1 MKSSNLKRA
10 AVLGLATIM
19 LVPSATFAKEFKDV
33 KRDNKY
39 AWAYNAIDVLSDKGV
54 ISGHPNGEFKP
65 GDSVSLEELLQ
76 LIKQVLNPSADEVK
90 TAKEKYSKTAKD
102 NGVNSWAEEAVCLA
116 LHRGYLNESA
126 LKKAYER
133 GFFKIDGREYPS
145 RSDIAIFFARALNLN
160 ANGNTTLL
168 RHKDQNTMSDSLRG
182 YLASLIE
189 AGIFTSTGSDG
200 KFEGDRPIT
209 RAETAIIT
217 KASFDY
223 AARNTVSSKV
233 EKKKGTVILSSKL
246 NNVNVIIIEADK
258 QKYSFDLDNNTK
270 YKLKDK
276 DIKLEDIKAGQEVE
290 IEYIKSNSVDREG
303 TAKTITVTNAM
314 LDMVGYVNSKGTNE
328 ITLRYRDY
336 SDTLNFRTT
345 SKISTSDTKTF
356 KIDSNAKIKAYG
368 KDLKLDDIKIDD
380 LVEFKTNA
388 DNSITEMTVYP
399 KEAQVKGRITSLDTS
414 NKDKASLKIRLK
426 DNKDYEFYITNET
439 KDLNKITLNDDVN
452 LYVNYKVVKGLA
464 SNYDNNGNVTGEVI
478 AYSGVESSFTDRRY
492 NRYIDIRTK
501 DGYTKTYY
509 LADRYEIKS
518 YNGYK
523 QTQVTESYLRGKD
536 VILSLDNYGDV
547 ETITIVDSNLQFSG
561 MFQVV
566 SNLDVGYNYSVYKI
580 GIRVIQSDN
589 EKLKPGKTLYFQTS
603 QKLNLYDVLSF
614 DGYLNYDGEII
625 SDSNNRWLGNPREY
639 LNYAN
644 RTTRKSDFKDYTYF
658 LDSNRYY
665 NGNYNNRY
673 NNGNNNILQI

>member
-1 MKSSNLKRA
+1 MKSNNLKRA

-33 KRDNKY
+33 KKDNKY
-39 AWAYNAIDVLSDKGV
+39 AWAYNAIDVLSDKDV
-54 ISGHPNGEFKP
+54 ISGHPDGEFKP

-90 TAKEKYSKTAKD
+90 TAREKYSKTAKD

-133 GFFKIDGREYPS
+133 GFFKINGREYPS

-168 RHKDQNTMSDSLRG
+168 RHKDQSTMSDSLRG

-314 LDMVGYVNSKGTNE
+314 LDMVGYVNSKGINE

-356 KIDSNAKIKAYG
+356 TLDSNVKIKAYG
-368 KDLKLDDIKIDD
+368 KDLKLDDIKVDD

-388 DNSITEMTVYP
+388 DNKITEMTVYP
-399 KEAQVKGRITSLDTS
+399 KEAQIKGRIISIDTS
-414 NKDKASLKIRLK
+414 NKDKAGLKIRLK
-426 DNKDYEFYITNET
+426 DNKDYELYITSET
-439 KDLNKITLNDDVN
+439 KDLDKITLNDDVN
-452 LYVNYKVVKGLA
+452 LYVNYKVVMGLA
-464 SNYDNNGNVTGEVI
+464 SNYNKDDNVTGEVVG
-478 AYSGVESSFTDRRY
+478 YSGDESSFSNR
-492 NRYIDIRTK
+492 NRYIDIKTR
-501 DGYTKTYY
+501 DGYTKKYY
-509 LADRYEIKS
+509 LANRFYIKD
-518 YNGYK
+518 YKGYGLS
-523 QTQVTESYLRGKD
+523 QVTESFLRGKS
-536 VILSLDNYGDV
+536 VILSFNNYNEV
-547 ETITIVDSNLQFSG
+547 ETITVIDSSLQFSG

-566 SNLDVGYNYSVYKI
+566 SNLDVGYNYNVYKI

-625 SDSNNRWLGNPREY
+625 SDSNNRYLGNPREY

-673 NNGNNNILQI
+673 NDIDQY

>member
-1 MKSSNLKRA
+1 MKSNNLKRA

-39 AWAYNAIDVLSDKGV
+39 AWAYNAIDVLSDKDV
-54 ISGHPNGEFKP
+54 ISGHPDGEFKP

-102 NGVNSWAEEAVCLA
+102 NGVNSWAEDAVCLA

-133 GFFKIDGREYPS
+133 GFFKINGREYPS

-246 NNVNVIIIEADK
+246 NNVNVIIIEVDK

-276 DIKLEDIKAGQEVE
+276 DIKLEDIRAGQEVE

-328 ITLRYRDY
+328 ITLRYRDN
-336 SDTLNFRTT
+336 STSIDFRTT

-356 KIDSNAKIKAYG
+356 TLDSNVKIKAYG
-368 KDLKLDDIKIDD
+368 KDLKLEDVNVDD

-388 DNSITEMTVYP
+388 DNKITEMTVFP

-426 DNKDYEFYITNET
+426 DNKDYEFYITSET

-478 AYSGVESSFTDRRY
+478 AYSGVESSFTNRRY

-509 LADRYEIKS
+509 IADRYEIKS

-561 MFQVV
+561 MFQVI
-566 SNLDVGYNYSVYKI
+566 SNLDVGYNYNVYKI

-603 QKLNLYDVLSF
+603 QKLELYDVLSF

-625 SDSNNRWLGNPREY
+625 SDSNNRKLGNPREF

-673 NNGNNNILQI
+673 NNISQF

>member
-1 MKSSNLKRA
+1 MKSNNLKRA

-39 AWAYNAIDVLSDKGV
+39 AWAYNAIDVLSDKDV
-54 ISGHPNGEFKP
+54 ISGHPDGEFKP

-102 NGVNSWAEEAVCLA
+102 NGVNSWAEDAVCLA

-133 GFFKIDGREYPS
+133 GFFKINGREYPS

-168 RHKDQNTMSDSLRG
+168 RHKDQSTMSDSLRG

-246 NNVNVIIIEADK
+246 NNVNVIIIEVDK

-276 DIKLEDIKAGQEVE
+276 DIKLEDIRAGQEVE
-290 IEYIKSNSVDREG
+290 IEYIKSTSVDREG

-328 ITLRYRDY
+328 ITLRYRDN
-336 SDTLNFRTT
+336 STSIDFRTT

-356 KIDSNAKIKAYG
+356 TLDSNVKIKAYG
-368 KDLKLDDIKIDD
+368 KDLKLEDVNVDD

-388 DNSITEMTVYP
+388 DNKITEMTVFP

-426 DNKDYEFYITNET
+426 DNKDYEFYITSET

-478 AYSGVESSFTDRRY
+478 AYSGVESSFTNRRY

-561 MFQVV
+561 MFQVI
-566 SNLDVGYNYSVYKI
+566 SNLDVGYNYNVYKI

-603 QKLNLYDVLSF
+603 QKLELYDVLSF

-625 SDSNNRWLGNPREY
+625 SDSNNRKLGNPREF

-673 NNGNNNILQI
+673 NNISQF

>member
-1 MKSSNLKRA
+1 MKSNNLKRA

-39 AWAYNAIDVLSDKGV
+39 AWAYNAIDVLSDKDV
-54 ISGHPNGEFKP
+54 ISGHPDGEFKP

-102 NGVNSWAEEAVCLA
+102 NGVNSWAEDAVCLA

-126 LKKAYER
+126 LKKANER
-133 GFFKIDGREYPS
+133 GFFKINGREYPS

-168 RHKDQNTMSDSLRG
+168 RHKDQSTMSDSLRG

-246 NNVNVIIIEADK
+246 NNVNVIIIEVDK

-276 DIKLEDIKAGQEVE
+276 DIKLEDIRAGQEVE

-314 LDMVGYVNSKGTNE
+314 LDMVGYVNSKGTNG
-328 ITLRYRDY
+328 ITLRYRDN
-336 SDTLNFRTT
+336 STSIDFRTT

-356 KIDSNAKIKAYG
+356 TLDSNVKIKAYG
-368 KDLKLDDIKIDD
+368 KDLKLEDVNVDD

-388 DNSITEMTVYP
+388 DNKITEMTVFP

-414 NKDKASLKIRLK
+414 NKDKAYLKIRLK
-426 DNKDYEFYITNET
+426 DNKDYEFYITSET

-478 AYSGVESSFTDRRY
+478 AYSGVESSFTNRRY

-561 MFQVV
+561 MFQVI
-566 SNLDVGYNYSVYKI
+566 SNLDVGYNYNVYKI

-603 QKLNLYDVLSF
+603 QKLELYDVLSF

-625 SDSNNRWLGNPREY
+625 SDSNNRKLGNPREF

-673 NNGNNNILQI
+673 NNISQF

>member
-1 MKSSNLKRA
+1 MKSNNLKRA

-39 AWAYNAIDVLSDKGV
+39 SWAYNAIDVLSDKDV
-54 ISGHPNGEFKP
+54 ISGHPDGEFKP

-246 NNVNVIIIEADK
+246 NNVNVIIIEVDK

-276 DIKLEDIKAGQEVE
+276 DIKLEDIRAGQEVE

-328 ITLRYRDY
+328 ITLRYRDN
-336 SDTLNFRTT
+336 STSIDFRTT

-356 KIDSNAKIKAYG
+356 TLDSNVKIKAYG
-368 KDLKLDDIKIDD
+368 KDLKLENVNVDD

-388 DNSITEMTVYP
+388 DNKITEMTVFP

-426 DNKDYEFYITNET
+426 DNKDYEFYITSET

-478 AYSGVESSFTDRRY
+478 AYSGVESSFTNRRY

-561 MFQVV
+561 MFQVI
-566 SNLDVGYNYSVYKI
+566 SNLDVGYNYNVYKI

-603 QKLNLYDVLSF
+603 QKLELYDVLSF

-625 SDSNNRWLGNPREY
+625 SDSNNRKLGNPREF

-673 NNGNNNILQI
+673 NNISQF

>member
-1 MKSSNLKRA
+1 MKSNNLKRA

-33 KRDNKY
+33 KKDNKY
-39 AWAYNAIDVLSDKGV
+39 SWAYNAIDVLSDKNV
-54 ISGHPNGEFKP
+54 ISGHPDGEFKP

-102 NGVNSWAEEAVCLA
+102 NGVNSWAEDAVCLA

-133 GFFKIDGREYPS
+133 GFFKINGREYPS

-168 RHKDQNTMSDSLRG
+168 RHKDQSTMSDSLRG

-246 NNVNVIIIEADK
+246 NNVNVIIIEVDK

-270 YKLKDK
+270 FKLKDK
-276 DIKLEDIKAGQEVE
+276 DIKLEDIRAGQEVE

-328 ITLRYRDY
+328 ITLRYRDN
-336 SDTLNFRTT
+336 STSIDFRTT

-356 KIDSNAKIKAYG
+356 TLDSNVKIKAYG
-368 KDLKLDDIKIDD
+368 KDLKLADVNVDD

-388 DNSITEMTVYP
+388 DNKITEMTVFP

-426 DNKDYEFYITNET
+426 DNKDYEFYITSET

-478 AYSGVESSFTDRRY
+478 AYSGVESSFTNRRY

-561 MFQVV
+561 MFQVI
-566 SNLDVGYNYSVYKI
+566 SNLDVGYNYNVYKI

-603 QKLNLYDVLSF
+603 QKLELYDVLSF

-625 SDSNNRWLGNPREY
+625 SDSNNRKLGNPREF

-673 NNGNNNILQI
+673 NNISQF

>member
-1 MKSSNLKRA
+1 MKSNNLKRA

-54 ISGHPNGEFKP
+54 ISGHPDGEFKP

-102 NGVNSWAEEAVCLA
+102 NGVNSWAEDAVCLA

-133 GFFKIDGREYPS
+133 GFFKINGREYPS

-168 RHKDQNTMSDSLRG
+168 RHKDQSTMSDSLRG

-246 NNVNVIIIEADK
+246 NNVNVIIIEVDK

-276 DIKLEDIKAGQEVE
+276 DIKLEDIRAGQEVE

-328 ITLRYRDY
+328 ITLRYRDN
-336 SDTLNFRTT
+336 STSIDFRTT

-356 KIDSNAKIKAYG
+356 TLDSNVKIKAYG
-368 KDLKLDDIKIDD
+368 KDLKLEDVNVDD

-388 DNSITEMTVYP
+388 DNKITEMTVFP

-426 DNKDYEFYITNET
+426 DNKDYEFYITSET

-478 AYSGVESSFTDRRY
+478 AYSGVESSFTNRRY

-561 MFQVV
+561 MFQVI
-566 SNLDVGYNYSVYKI
+566 SNLDVGYNYNVYKI

-603 QKLNLYDVLSF
+603 QKLELYDVLSF

-625 SDSNNRWLGNPREY
+625 SDSNNRKLGNPREF

-673 NNGNNNILQI
+673 NNISQF

>member
-1 MKSSNLKRA
+1 MKSNNLKKA

-33 KRDNKY
+33 RKDNKY
-39 AWAYNAIDVLSDKGV
+39 AWAYNAIDVLSDKNV
-54 ISGHPNGEFKP
+54 ISGHPDGEFKP

-76 LIKQVLNPSADEVK
+76 LIKQVLNPSADEIK

-102 NGVNSWAEEAVCLA
+102 NGVNSWAEDAICLA

-133 GFFKIDGREYPS
+133 GFFKINGREYPS

-168 RHKDQNTMSDSLRG
+168 RHKDQSTMSDSLRG

-270 YKLKDK
+270 FKLKDK
-276 DIKLEDIKAGQEVE
+276 DIKLEDIRAGQEVE
-290 IEYIKSNSVDREG
+290 IEYTKSNSVDREG
-303 TAKTITVTNAM
+303 TAKTVTVTNAM

-328 ITLRYRDY
+328 ITLRYRDN
-336 SDTLNFRTT
+336 STSIDFRTT

-356 KIDSNAKIKAYG
+356 TLDSNVKIKAYG
-368 KDLKLDDIKIDD
+368 KDLKLADVNVDD
-380 LVEFKTNA
+380 LVEFKTNS
-388 DNSITEMTVYP
+388 DNKITEMTVFP
-399 KEAQVKGRITSLDTS
+399 KEAQLKGKITSLDTS
-414 NKDKASLKIRLK
+414 NKDKAYLKIRLK

-439 KDLNKITLNDDVN
+439 KDLDRITLNDDVN
-452 LYVNYKVVKGLA
+452 ILVNYKVVKGLA
-464 SNYDNNGNVTGEVI
+464 DSERNGYVMGTVRRVALDETP
-478 AYSGVESSFTDRRY
+478 FDFDRRTSDP
-492 NRYIDIRTK
+492 YIDLDLIN
-501 DGYTKTYY
+501 GGTKTFY
-509 LADRYEIKS
+509 LIRRPIIREGNNILENTTNNEK
-518 YNGYK
+518 
-523 QTQVTESYLRGKD
+523 YLRDKD
-536 VILSLDNYGDV
+536 VNLKLNERGMV
-547 ETITIVDSNLQFSG
+547 EEIIIVNRDLQFNA
-561 MFQVV
+561 MFQVIRCQRAI
-566 SNLDVGYNYSVYKI
+566 NQLNTYDVKLKVL
-580 GIRVIQSDN
+580 QSDN
-589 EKLKPGKTLYFQTS
+589 SKLKPGATFDQRFEGSVSVYDVFLANGY
-603 QKLNLYDVLSF
+603 LYDNSQINSLSIEKIVGNTSYELDEYKGISYKRDFLSF
-614 DGYLNYDGEII
+614 DQIK
-625 SDSNNRWLGNPREY
+625 NRSTG
-639 LNYAN
+639 
-644 RTTRKSDFKDYTYF
+644 
-658 LDSNRYY
+658 YY
-665 NGNYNNRY
+665 NGYSNSGVVQYR
-673 NNGNNNILQI
+673 

>member
-1 MKSSNLKRA
+1 MKSNNLKRA

-33 KRDNKY
+33 RKDNKY
-39 AWAYNAIDVLSDKGV
+39 AWAYNAIDVLSDKNV
-54 ISGHPNGEFKP
+54 ISGHPDGEFKP

-102 NGVNSWAEEAVCLA
+102 NGVNSWAEDAVCLA

-133 GFFKIDGREYPS
+133 GFFKINGREYPS

-168 RHKDQNTMSDSLRG
+168 RHKDQSTMSDSLRG

-246 NNVNVIIIEADK
+246 NNVNVIIIEVDK

-276 DIKLEDIKAGQEVE
+276 DIKLEDIRAGQEVE

-328 ITLRYRDY
+328 ITLRYRDN
-336 SDTLNFRTT
+336 STSIDFRTT

-356 KIDSNAKIKAYG
+356 TLDSNVKIKAYG
-368 KDLKLDDIKIDD
+368 KDLKLEDVNVDD

-388 DNSITEMTVYP
+388 DNKITEMTVFP

-426 DNKDYEFYITNET
+426 DNKDYEFYITSET

-478 AYSGVESSFTDRRY
+478 AYSGVESSFTNRRY

-561 MFQVV
+561 MFQVI
-566 SNLDVGYNYSVYKI
+566 SNLDVGYNYNVYKI

-603 QKLNLYDVLSF
+603 QKLELYDVLSF

-625 SDSNNRWLGNPREY
+625 SDSNNRKLGNPREF

-673 NNGNNNILQI
+673 NNISQF

>member
-1 MKSSNLKRA
+1 MKSNNLKRA

-33 KRDNKY
+33 RKDNKY
-39 AWAYNAIDVLSDKGV
+39 AWAYNAIDVLSDKKV
-54 ISGHPNGEFKP
+54 INGHPDGEFKP

-76 LIKQVLNPSADEVK
+76 LIKQVLNPSADEIK

-102 NGVNSWAEEAVCLA
+102 NGVNSWAEDAICLA

-133 GFFKIDGREYPS
+133 GFFKINGREYPS

-168 RHKDQNTMSDSLRG
+168 RHKDQSTMSDSLRG

-223 AARNTVSSKV
+223 TAKNSVSSKV

-246 NNVNVIIIEADK
+246 NNVNVIIIEANK

-270 YKLKDK
+270 FKLKDK
-276 DIKLEDIKAGQEVE
+276 DIKLEDIRAGQEVE
-290 IEYIKSNSVDREG
+290 IEYTKSNSVDREG
-303 TAKTITVTNAM
+303 TAKTVTVTNAM

-328 ITLRYRDY
+328 ITLRYRDN
-336 SDTLNFRTT
+336 STSIDFRTT

-356 KIDSNAKIKAYG
+356 TLDSNVKIKAYG
-368 KDLKLDDIKIDD
+368 KDLKLADVNVDD
-380 LVEFKTNA
+380 LVEFKTNS
-388 DNSITEMTVYP
+388 DNKITEMTVFP
-399 KEAQVKGRITSLDTS
+399 REAQVKGKITSLDTS
-414 NKDKASLKIRLK
+414 NKDKAYLKIRLK

-464 SNYDNNGNVTGEVI
+464 SSYDNNGNVTGEVI

-523 QTQVTESYLRGKD
+523 QTQVTESYLRGKN

-566 SNLDVGYNYSVYKI
+566 SNLDVGYNYNVYKI

-625 SDSNNRWLGNPREY
+625 SDSNNRILGNPREY

-665 NGNYNNRY
+665 NESYYNRY
-673 NNGNNNILQI
+673 PNTGQFY

>member
-1 MKSSNLKRA
+1 MKSNNLKRA

-33 KRDNKY
+33 RKDNKY
-39 AWAYNAIDVLSDKGV
+39 AWAYNAIDVLSDKKV
-54 ISGHPNGEFKP
+54 INGHPDGEFKP

-76 LIKQVLNPSADEVK
+76 LIKQVLNPSADEIK

-102 NGVNSWAEEAVCLA
+102 NGVNSWAEDAICLA

-133 GFFKIDGREYPS
+133 GFFKINGREYPS

-168 RHKDQNTMSDSLRG
+168 RHKDQSTMSDSLRG

-270 YKLKDK
+270 FKLKDK
-276 DIKLEDIKAGQEVE
+276 DIKLEDIRAGQEVE
-290 IEYIKSNSVDREG
+290 IEYTKSNSVDREG
-303 TAKTITVTNAM
+303 TAKTVTVTNAM

-328 ITLRYRDY
+328 ITLRYRDN
-336 SDTLNFRTT
+336 SKSIDFRTT

-356 KIDSNAKIKAYG
+356 TLDSNVKIKAYG
-368 KDLKLDDIKIDD
+368 KDLKLADVNVDD

-388 DNSITEMTVYP
+388 DNKITEMTVFP
-399 KEAQVKGRITSLDTS
+399 KEAQVKGKITSLDTS
-414 NKDKASLKIRLK
+414 NKDKAYLKIRLK

-464 SNYDNNGNVTGEVI
+464 SSYDNNGNVTGEVI

-523 QTQVTESYLRGKD
+523 QTQVTESYLRGKN

-566 SNLDVGYNYSVYKI
+566 SNLDVGYNYNVYKI

-625 SDSNNRWLGNPREY
+625 SDSNNRILGNPREY

-665 NGNYNNRY
+665 NESYYNRY
-673 NNGNNNILQI
+673 PNTGQFY

>member
-1 MKSSNLKRA
+1 MKSNNLKRA

-39 AWAYNAIDVLSDKGV
+39 AWAYNAIDVLSDKDV
-54 ISGHPNGEFKP
+54 ISGHPDGEFKP

-246 NNVNVIIIEADK
+246 NNVNVIIIEVDK

-276 DIKLEDIKAGQEVE
+276 DIKLEDIRAGQEVE

-328 ITLRYRDY
+328 ITLRYRDN
-336 SDTLNFRTT
+336 STSIDLRTT

-356 KIDSNAKIKAYG
+356 TLDSNVKIKAYG
-368 KDLKLDDIKIDD
+368 KDLKLEDVNVDD

-388 DNSITEMTVYP
+388 DNKITEMTVFP

-426 DNKDYEFYITNET
+426 DNKDYEFYITSET

-478 AYSGVESSFTDRRY
+478 AYSGVESSFTNRRY

-561 MFQVV
+561 MFQVI
-566 SNLDVGYNYSVYKI
+566 SNLDVGYNYNVYKI

-603 QKLNLYDVLSF
+603 QKLELYDVLSF

-625 SDSNNRWLGNPREY
+625 SDSNNRKLGNPREF

-673 NNGNNNILQI
+673 NNISQF

>member
-1 MKSSNLKRA
+1 MKSNNLKRA

-33 KRDNKY
+33 KKDNKY
-39 AWAYNAIDVLSDKGV
+39 AWAYNAIDVLSDKDV
-54 ISGHPNGEFKP
+54 ISGHPDGEFKP

-102 NGVNSWAEEAVCLA
+102 NGVNSWAEDAVCLA

-133 GFFKIDGREYPS
+133 GFFKINGREYPS

-168 RHKDQNTMSDSLRG
+168 RHKDQSTMSDSLRG

-246 NNVNVIIIEADK
+246 NNVNVIIIEVDK

-276 DIKLEDIKAGQEVE
+276 DIKLEDIRAGQEVE

-328 ITLRYRDY
+328 ITLRYRDN
-336 SDTLNFRTT
+336 STSIDFRTT

-356 KIDSNAKIKAYG
+356 TLDSNVKIKAYG
-368 KDLKLDDIKIDD
+368 KDLKLEDVNVDD

-388 DNSITEMTVYP
+388 DNKITEMTVFP

-414 NKDKASLKIRLK
+414 NKDKAYLKIRLK
-426 DNKDYEFYITNET
+426 DNKDYEFYITSET

-478 AYSGVESSFTDRRY
+478 AYSGVESSFTNRRY

-561 MFQVV
+561 MFQVI
-566 SNLDVGYNYSVYKI
+566 SNLDVGYNYNVYKI

-603 QKLNLYDVLSF
+603 QKLELYDVLSF

-625 SDSNNRWLGNPREY
+625 SDSNNRKLGNPREF

-673 NNGNNNILQI
+673 NNISQF

>member
-1 MKSSNLKRA
+1 MKSNNLKRA

-39 AWAYNAIDVLSDKGV
+39 AWAYNAIDVLSDKDV
-54 ISGHPNGEFKP
+54 ISGHPDGEFKP

-76 LIKQVLNPSADEVK
+76 LIKQVLNPSADEIK

-102 NGVNSWAEEAVCLA
+102 NGVNSWAEDAVCLA

-133 GFFKIDGREYPS
+133 GFFKINGREYPS

-168 RHKDQNTMSDSLRG
+168 RHKDQSTMSDSLRG

-246 NNVNVIIIEADK
+246 NNVNVIIIEVDK

-270 YKLKDK
+270 FKLKDK
-276 DIKLEDIKAGQEVE
+276 DIKLEDIRAGQEVE

-328 ITLRYRDY
+328 ITLRYRDN
-336 SDTLNFRTT
+336 STSIDFRTT

-356 KIDSNAKIKAYG
+356 TLDSNVKIKAYG
-368 KDLKLDDIKIDD
+368 KDLKLADVDVDD
-380 LVEFKTNA
+380 LVEFKTNS
-388 DNSITEMTVYP
+388 DNKITEMTVFP
-399 KEAQVKGRITSLDTS
+399 KEAQVKGKITSLDTS
-414 NKDKASLKIRLK
+414 NKDKAYLKIRLK
-426 DNKDYEFYITNET
+426 DNKDYEFYITSET

-478 AYSGVESSFTDRRY
+478 AYSGVESSFTNRRY

-561 MFQVV
+561 MFQVI
-566 SNLDVGYNYSVYKI
+566 SNLDVGYNYNVYKI

-603 QKLNLYDVLSF
+603 QKLELYDVLSF

-625 SDSNNRWLGNPREY
+625 SDSNNRKLGNPREF

-673 NNGNNNILQI
+673 NNISQF

>member
-1 MKSSNLKRA
+1 MKSNNLKRA

-39 AWAYNAIDVLSDKGV
+39 AWAYNAIDVLSDKDV
-54 ISGHPNGEFKP
+54 ISGHPDGEFKP

-76 LIKQVLNPSADEVK
+76 LIKQVLNPSADEIK

-102 NGVNSWAEEAVCLA
+102 NGVNSWAEDAVCLA

-133 GFFKIDGREYPS
+133 GFFKINGREYPS

-246 NNVNVIIIEADK
+246 NNVNVIIIEVDK

-270 YKLKDK
+270 FKLKDK
-276 DIKLEDIKAGQEVE
+276 DIKLEDIRAGQEVE

-328 ITLRYRDY
+328 ITLRYRDN
-336 SDTLNFRTT
+336 STSIDFRTT

-356 KIDSNAKIKAYG
+356 TLDSNVKIKAYG
-368 KDLKLDDIKIDD
+368 KDLKLADVDVDD
-380 LVEFKTNA
+380 LVEFKTNS
-388 DNSITEMTVYP
+388 DNKITEMTVFP
-399 KEAQVKGRITSLDTS
+399 KEAQVKGKITSLDTS
-414 NKDKASLKIRLK
+414 NKDKAYLKIRLK
-426 DNKDYEFYITNET
+426 DNKDYEFYITSET

-478 AYSGVESSFTDRRY
+478 AYSGVESSFTNRRY

-561 MFQVV
+561 MFQVI
-566 SNLDVGYNYSVYKI
+566 SNLDVGYNYNVYKI

-603 QKLNLYDVLSF
+603 QKLELYDVLSF

-625 SDSNNRWLGNPREY
+625 SDSNNRKLGNPREF

-673 NNGNNNILQI
+673 NNISQF

>member
-1 MKSSNLKRA
+1 MKSNNLKRA

-39 AWAYNAIDVLSDKGV
+39 SWAYNAIDVLSDKDV
-54 ISGHPNGEFKP
+54 ISGHPDGEFKP

-102 NGVNSWAEEAVCLA
+102 NGVNSWAEDAVCLA

-126 LKKAYER
+126 LKKANER
-133 GFFKIDGREYPS
+133 GVFKINGREYPS

-168 RHKDQNTMSDSLRG
+168 RHKDQSTMSDSLRG

-246 NNVNVIIIEADK
+246 NNVNVIIIEVDK

-276 DIKLEDIKAGQEVE
+276 DIKLEDIRAGQEVE

-328 ITLRYRDY
+328 ITLRYRDN
-336 SDTLNFRTT
+336 STSIDFRTT

-356 KIDSNAKIKAYG
+356 TLDSNVKIKAYC
-368 KDLKLDDIKIDD
+368 KDLKLADVNVDD

-388 DNSITEMTVYP
+388 DNKITEMTVFP
-399 KEAQVKGRITSLDTS
+399 KEAQVKGKITSLDTS
-414 NKDKASLKIRLK
+414 NKDKAYLKIRLK

-478 AYSGVESSFTDRRY
+478 AYSGVESSFTNRRY

-501 DGYTKTYY
+501 DGYTKKYY

-518 YNGYK
+518 YNGYR

-603 QKLNLYDVLSF
+603 QKLDLYDVLSF

-625 SDSNNRWLGNPREY
+625 SDSNNSWLGNPREY

-673 NNGNNNILQI
+673 NNILQI